1 MAISLFLLFFI
12 PLDSVLTKFE
22 PPKLTITLFDVGQ
35 GDATLLQTPNGK
47 NILIDAGIWS
57 PGSNSGKQVLLPFFK
72 ENNIQK
78 LDAVFLSHPH
88 ADHIGGIKDLLN
100 EIDIDTI
107 YNSGFEYESNL
118 YRDYIN
124 LANSKDIPVVTLN
137 AGTTIDID
145 ESLLILVLGPEK
157 GKFNN
162 DPNQHSLVLNI
173 IHGEN
178 EFLFTG
184 DAGEDQ
190 ERRLVENYGHLLDT
204 DFLKVGHHGSKT
216 SSELFFL
223 KEVTPEIAVVSVAE
237 RNRFGHPHP
246 EAVERLESTRSNIY
260 YTSRDRA
267 LIFESDGKSIKRV
280 KWY

>member
-1 MAISLFLLFFI
+1 
-12 PLDSVLTKFE
+12 
-22 PPKLTITLFDVGQ
+22 
-35 GDATLLQTPNGK
+35 
-47 NILIDAGIWS
+47 
-57 PGSNSGKQVLLPFFK
+57 
-72 ENNIQK
+72 
-78 LDAVFLSHPH
+78 
-88 ADHIGGIKDLLN
+88 
-100 EIDIDTI
+100 
-107 YNSGFEYESNL
+107 
-118 YRDYIN
+118 
-124 LANSKDIPVVTLN
+124 
-137 AGTTIDID
+137 
-145 ESLLILVLGPEK
+145 VLGPEK

-223 KEVTPEIAVVSVAE
+223 QEVTPEVAVVSVAE
-237 RNRFGHPHP
+237 RNRFRHPHP
-246 EAVERLESTRSNIY
+246 EAVERLESTHSDIY
-260 YTSRDRA
+260 YTSRDKA
-267 LIFESDGKSIKRV
+267 LIFESDGKSIQRV